1 MTTVNQIC
9 SVMRSAPADS
19 HDNLRDVLAGLA
31 TMVNRPNNDF
41 MHKSKT
47 IIIDLID
54 EISGQIENDQ
64 IEQQQNA
71 LWLEQQ
77 EERKRHPERLEIQA

>member
-1 MTTVNQIC
+1 
-9 SVMRSAPADS
+9 MRSAPADS